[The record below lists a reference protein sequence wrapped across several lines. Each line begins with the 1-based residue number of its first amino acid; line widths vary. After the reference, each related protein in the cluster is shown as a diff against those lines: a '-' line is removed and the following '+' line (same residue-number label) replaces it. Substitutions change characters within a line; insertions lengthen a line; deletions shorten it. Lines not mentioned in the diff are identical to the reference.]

1 MTAKAEVRAKRRYL
15 ELLSR
20 GQNADEKEILAQ
32 IVLRDEQDAKRE
44 FAPLKKAADAI
55 EIDTSEMSVEEV
67 VKKIENVIG
76 GEGEKK
82 TEKSAENSENTAQKQ
97 EKGAKKKKKAYSMTI
112 PANKKGSARDAVY
125 EFSAGDFYSRVP
137 PDLSF

>member
-1 MTAKAEVRAKRRYL
+1 MLDGRDIGSHVLPEADYKFFVTAKAEVRAKRRYL

-67 VKKIENVIG
+67 VKKIE
-76 GEGEKK
+76 
-82 TEKSAENSENTAQKQ
+82 T
-97 EKGAKKKKKAYSMTI
+97 
-112 PANKKGSARDAVY
+112 
-125 EFSAGDFYSRVP
+125 
-137 PDLSF
+137 